1 MNTSL
6 LKKILMAALFAGT
19 LFTSHAALKVGD
31 PLPDLAGFA
40 LEGKLPESLAGKVVI
55 LDFWASWC
63 GPCKDSFPAMNDLQ
77 KKYGDRGL
85 VIIAVNVDEAAS
97 DMRDF
102 LKDNKAAFVVVRDVK
117 QKLVAAAGVKVT
129 GISLSPDDSILFY
142 ATPTALFQ
150 ISATAAVGTA
160 GTQIGPTVSGNTVF
174 RGISLAPKTPG

>member
-97 DMRDF
+97 DMQDF

-117 QKLVAAAGVKVT
+117 QKLVAAAGV
-129 GISLSPDDSILFY
+129 
-142 ATPTALFQ
+142 PTMPSSF
-150 ISATAAVGTA
+150 IVDPA
-160 GTQIGPTVSGNTVF
+160 GRVRFTHSGFHGDKTRAEYETQIE
-174 RGISLAPKTPG
+174 SLLKK